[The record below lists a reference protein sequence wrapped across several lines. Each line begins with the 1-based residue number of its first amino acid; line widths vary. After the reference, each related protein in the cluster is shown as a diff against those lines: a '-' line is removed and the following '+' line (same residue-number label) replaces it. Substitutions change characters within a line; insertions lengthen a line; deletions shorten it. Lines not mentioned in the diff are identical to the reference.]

1 MSGSWLTFKK
11 VAVSRL
17 SDLAICRSLY
27 IYNLHHSK
35 LLNWGWIFSFLFWV
49 FFPPHPSQ
57 AVYFIINNKLW
68 CHGVFIH
75 LSILIYI
82 VWNARRLYSGVIPG
96 ELSGS
101 QCAVNFLFDF
111 FLNEILGRICLLI
124 AYRVLALTYV
134 LGPRDLVTFRY
145 RGRGSM
151 YFLIYAIICHIYNVV
166 NCPHW
171 NQILILSTIL
181 SKFVTFL

>member
-1 MSGSWLTFKK
+1 M
-11 VAVSRL
+11 
-17 SDLAICRSLY
+17 
-27 IYNLHHSK
+27 
-35 LLNWGWIFSFLFWV
+35 
-49 FFPPHPSQ
+49 
-57 AVYFIINNKLW
+57 
-68 CHGVFIH
+68 
-75 LSILIYI
+75 
-82 VWNARRLYSGVIPG
+82 IPG

-151 YFLIYAIICHIYNVV
+151 YFLINAIICHIYNVV
-166 NCPHW
+166 NCPH
-171 NQILILSTIL
+171 
-181 SKFVTFL
+181 